1 MIWVYVI
8 YYGALLVLCA
18 YSIFLRK
25 KSDKQVQEVLSKIQD
40 EHAERMKLLDNL
52 IKDYTGALKIVTA
65 ERAQRIQEMK
75 GTPLH

>member
-8 YYGALLVLCA
+8 YCGVLLVLFI

-25 KSDKQVQEVLSKIQD
+25 KSDKQVQEVLSSIQD
-40 EHAERMKLLDNL
+40 EHSERMELLDNL
-52 IKDYTGALKIVTA
+52 IKDYTEALKIISA
-65 ERAQRIQEMK
+65 DRAQRNQEMK